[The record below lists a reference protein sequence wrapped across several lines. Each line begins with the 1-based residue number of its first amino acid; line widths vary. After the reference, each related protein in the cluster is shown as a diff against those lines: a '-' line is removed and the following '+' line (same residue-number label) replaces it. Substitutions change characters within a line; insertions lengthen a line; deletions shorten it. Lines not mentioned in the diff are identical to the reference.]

1 MTKRLE
7 PDFRLGLT
15 GAIVSYLSWGLM
27 PIYWNL
33 LEGAGSVEV
42 IAHRILWSLLF
53 IPLVMAVRGKLRS
66 AWSDIKSIFTSPVT
80 ALLLATAACVAGLNW
95 WINVIA
101 VLSGHVVELGIGTFL
116 TPLISVSCGV
126 LFFHERLSRTK
137 TAGVMLAMTGVLI
150 MIVSFGHFP
159 WISLGVSATWGI
171 YGALKKKLMLDAWVS
186 ILLEAL
192 MMMPVA
198 FGYVFWLSSIGEPP
212 DERARILPVHL
223 ADPHAFARNPILQ
236 RAFRLGRTLPPP
248 LHLERHR
255 CLPFCRS
262 SRTSQGPLITSDVL
276 AECTGAAQHTHL
288 SQEIPLKISA
298 RNCIEGE
305 VVAIHDGPVSTEVTV
320 ATPPA
325 NASSPLSRRRPPRP
339 SASRAPR
346 PTR

>member
-1 MTKRLE
+1 MTERLE

-66 AWSDIKSIFTSPVT
+66 AWSDIKSILTSPVT
-80 ALLLATAACVAGLNW
+80 ALLLATAACFAGLNW

-126 LFFHERLSRTK
+126 LFFRERLSRTK

-198 FGYVFWLSSIGEPP
+198 LGYVFCQYIS
-212 DERARILPVHL
+212 
-223 ADPHAFARNPILQ
+223 PILTLL
-236 RAFRLGRTLPPP
+236 LGILFFNERFGWGELFP
-248 LHLERHR
+248 LLFIWSGIAVF
-255 CLPFCRS
+255 L
-262 SRTSQGPLITSDVL
+262 L
-276 AECTGAAQHTHL
+276 AEVREHRKAH
-288 SQEIPLKISA
+288 
-298 RNCIEGE
+298 
-305 VVAIHDGPVSTEVTV
+305 
-320 ATPPA
+320 
-325 NASSPLSRRRPPRP
+325 
-339 SASRAPR
+339 
-346 PTR
+346 

>member
-80 ALLLATAACVAGLNW
+80 ALLLATATCFAGLNW

-101 VLSGHVVELGIGTFL
+101 VLSGHVVELGIGTIL

-198 FGYVFWLSSIGEPP
+198 FGYVFWLSSIGENHF
-212 DERARILPVHL
+212 LPTVNPELSLCL
-223 ADPHAFARNPILQ
+223 AGTGIVASIPLIFFTIAAVNLPMNVLGFCQYISPILTLL
-236 RAFRLGRTLPPP
+236 LGIL
-248 LHLERHR
+248 
-255 CLPFCRS
+255 FF
-262 SRTSQGPLITSDVL
+262 
-276 AECTGAAQHTHL
+276 
-288 SQEIPLKISA
+288 
-298 RNCIEGE
+298 N
-305 VVAIHDGPVSTEVTV
+305 
-320 ATPPA
+320 
-325 NASSPLSRRRPPRP
+325 
-339 SASRAPR
+339 
-346 PTR
+346 

>member
-80 ALLLATAACVAGLNW
+80 ALLLATAACFAGLNW

-150 MIVSFGHFP
+150 MIISFGHFP

-186 ILLEAL
+186 ILLEGL

-198 FGYVFWLSSIGEPP
+198 LGYVFWLSSIGENHF
-212 DERARILPVHL
+212 LPTVNPELSLCL
-223 ADPHAFARNPILQ
+223 AGTGIVASI
-236 RAFRLGRTLPPP
+236 
-248 LHLERHR
+248 
-255 CLPFCRS
+255 
-262 SRTSQGPLITSDVL
+262 PLINS
-276 AECTGAAQHTHL
+276 L
-288 SQEIPLKISA
+288 SK
-298 RNCIEGE
+298 
-305 VVAIHDGPVSTEVTV
+305 
-320 ATPPA
+320 
-325 NASSPLSRRRPPRP
+325 
-339 SASRAPR
+339 
-346 PTR
+346 